1 MGYLV
6 LLYVIFYGRNYIM
19 NKILILILTF
29 FISTAVN
36 AKDLSEFFSNIV
48 PGEGITEAEI
58 NLTDADDGEPTFN
71 ILMLRNIDK
80 TEQTNFF
87 TQFSLQT
94 QDVGQNDQRYIGNI
108 GFGYRFLNEDNSLM
122 LGSNIFYDRDLENK
136 HERASLG
143 FEARGG
149 NLEASLNFYEG
160 ISNQDI
166 INTRKEQSLGGYDLN
181 ISSQIP
187 YMPWARINYTSYE
200 WDADIAST
208 NTKGTKYGSEVNVS
222 PSLLLGYEYD
232 ESGNSGDDVSSINLT
247 FVYPP
252 RDNKPTIVD
261 GLSSQAFTYADVS
274 EKLND
279 KVKRNN
285 KLVIETQGA
294 VIITKQ

>member
-1 MGYLV
+1 
-6 LLYVIFYGRNYIM
+6 M

-36 AKDLSEFFSNIV
+36 SKDLSEFFSNIV

-122 LGSNIFYDRDLENK
+122 LGSNIFYDRDLENQ
-136 HERASLG
+136 HARASLG

-166 INTRKEQSLGGYDLN
+166 INNRKEQSLGGYDLN

-200 WDADIAST
+200 WDADIASA
-208 NTKGTKYGSEVNVS
+208 NTKGTKYGSELNVT
-222 PSLLLGYEYD
+222 PSLLLRYEYD

-252 RDNKPTIVD
+252 KNNKSTIAD
-261 GLSSQAFTYADVS
+261 GLSAQAFTYLDVS
-274 EKLND
+274 EKLSD

>member
-1 MGYLV
+1 MK
-6 LLYVIFYGRNYIM
+6 
-19 NKILILILTF
+19 KILILILTF
-29 FISTAVN
+29 YISSAVN

-143 FEARGG
+143 FEAKGG

-166 INTRKEQSLGGYDLN
+166 INNRKEQSLGGYDLN

-200 WDADIAST
+200 WDADIASA
-208 NTKGTKYGSEVNVS
+208 NTKGTKYGSELNVT
-222 PSLLLGYEYD
+222 PSLLLTYEYD

-252 RDNKPTIVD
+252 KNNKSTIAD
-261 GLSSQAFTYADVS
+261 GLSAQAFTYLDVS
-274 EKLND
+274 EKLSD

>member
-1 MGYLV
+1 
-6 LLYVIFYGRNYIM
+6 M

-48 PGEGITEAEI
+48 PGEGLTEAEI

-108 GFGYRFLNEDNSLM
+108 GFGYRFLNENNSLM
-122 LGSNIFYDRDLENK
+122 LGSNIFYDKDLENK

-200 WDADIAST
+200 WDADIASA
-208 NTKGTKYGSEVNVS
+208 NTKGTKYGSELNVT
-222 PSLLLGYEYD
+222 PSLLFMYEYN

>member
-1 MGYLV
+1 
-6 LLYVIFYGRNYIM
+6 M
-19 NKILILILTF
+19 NKISILILTF
-29 FISTAVN
+29 FISTVVN

-58 NLTDADDGEPTFN
+58 NLTDADDRDPTFN
-71 ILMLRNIDK
+71 ILMLRNIEK

-149 NLEASLNFYEG
+149 NLEASLNIYEG
-160 ISNQDI
+160 ISNQDT
-166 INTRKEQSLGGYDLN
+166 INARKEQSLGGYDLN

-187 YMPWARINYTSYE
+187 FMPWARINYTSYE

-222 PSLLLGYEYD
+222 PSLLLGFEYD
-232 ESGNSGDDVSSINLT
+232 ESGNSGDDVSSIDLT

-285 KLVIETQGA
+285 KLVVEIQGA
-294 VIITKQ
+294 VIFTKK

>member
-1 MGYLV
+1 
-6 LLYVIFYGRNYIM
+6 M

-48 PGEGITEAEI
+48 PGEGLTEAEI

-108 GFGYRFLNEDNSLM
+108 GFGYRFLNENNSLM
-122 LGSNIFYDRDLENK
+122 LGSNIFYDKDLENK

>member
-1 MGYLV
+1 MKKFI
-6 LLYVIFYGRNYIM
+6 IF
-19 NKILILILTF
+19 ILSLCIFTT
-29 FISTAVN
+29 SN
-36 AKDLSEFFSNIV
+36 AKDVSEFFSNIV
-48 PGEGITEAEI
+48 PGEGLTEAKI
-58 NLTDADDGEPTFN
+58 DLTDANDGEPTIN
-71 ILMLRNIDK
+71 LLMLRDIDK
-80 TEQTNFF
+80 TDSSNLF

-94 QDVGQNDQRYIGNI
+94 QDVGQNDLRYIGNL
-108 GFGYRFLNEDNSLM
+108 GFGYRILNEDSSLM
-122 LGSNIFYDRDLENK
+122 LGTNIFYDRDLENK
-136 HERASLG
+136 HERGSVG

-160 ISNQDI
+160 ISSQDI
-166 INTRKEQSLGGYDLN
+166 VDKRKEQSLGGYDFN

-200 WDADIAST
+200 WDADIASA
-208 NTKGTKYGSEVNVS
+208 NTKGTKYGSELNVTS
-222 PSLLLGYEYD
+222 SLLLGYEYD

-252 RDNKPTIVD
+252 RDNKPTIGD
-261 GLSSQAFTYADVS
+261 GLSRKAFTYADVS
-274 EKLND
+274 EKLDD

>member
-1 MGYLV
+1 MK
-6 LLYVIFYGRNYIM
+6 
-19 NKILILILTF
+19 KILILILTF

-36 AKDLSEFFSNIV
+36 SKDLSEFFSNIV

-166 INTRKEQSLGGYDLN
+166 INNRKEQSLGGYDLN

-200 WDADIAST
+200 WDADIASA
-208 NTKGTKYGSEVNVS
+208 NAKGTKYGSELNVT
-222 PSLLLGYEYD
+222 PSLLLTYEYD

-252 RDNKPTIVD
+252 KNNKSTIAD

-274 EKLND
+274 EKLSD